1 MDSKV
6 RRFLLR
12 RGQVLFTILG
22 YPVTLGTLLL
32 FIALLSQV
40 IVTVLAA
47 QILQKEVEF
56 LRRLQALPGA

>member
-1 MDSKV
+1 M
-6 RRFLLR
+6 R

-56 LRRLQALPGA
+56 LRRAQALLGA